1 MLLRDRRSVASILFG
16 VYTYIIIII
25 IIKVIIIII
34 KIIENPEK
42 LREHRVD
49 AYAYG
54 CDRYVNVYKIKSESV

>member
-16 VYTYIIIII
+16 VYTY
-25 IIKVIIIII
+25 IIIII

>member
-16 VYTYIIIII
+16 VYTYII